1 MADDDEKDEYFGVY
15 EGGHWV
21 WNEQTQAL
29 LFIRDRPSV
38 QRGPILSK
46 SKIPTSTVKFK
57 DDVDLFEQIRYRR
70 LYQRRLKSGE
80 ADFITLQDIKDLAL
94 FTAPVS
100 ILSTKLINMLH
111 TPTIERFLRALILC
125 CIYHLQIASEM
136 SKRISELSSKVRTP
150 NCDRIENEFQENLA
164 DLRLLVAKEY
174 CMLLIGES
182 DMKNYHHMGCK
193 KDQRSLSDIDQRL
206 FEALVRI
213 SIQIVWIALGRK
225 HFCEI
230 ECETHRILKSE
241 IFNPVEHSLK
251 TAFNFVPYMEPEERS
266 VLFGRCVR
274 LDRMIKTRSPLMND
288 VFCHRSNNYRLL
300 GLGVINYPQLSP
312 RLKYLYTYVAG
323 TEEALVNS
331 GLTLGIIGLPRA
343 QFDTMLRLLP
353 PPPPCELKS
362 KSFL

>member
-1 MADDDEKDEYFGVY
+1 
-15 EGGHWV
+15 
-21 WNEQTQAL
+21 
-29 LFIRDRPSV
+29 
-38 QRGPILSK
+38 
-46 SKIPTSTVKFK
+46 
-57 DDVDLFEQIRYRR
+57 
-70 LYQRRLKSGE
+70 
-80 ADFITLQDIKDLAL
+80 
-94 FTAPVS
+94 
-100 ILSTKLINMLH
+100 
-111 TPTIERFLRALILC
+111 
-125 CIYHLQIASEM
+125 
-136 SKRISELSSKVRTP
+136 
-150 NCDRIENEFQENLA
+150 
-164 DLRLLVAKEY
+164 
-174 CMLLIGES
+174 
-182 DMKNYHHMGCK
+182 MGCK

-251 TAFNFVPYMEPEERS
+251 TAFNFVPYMEPGERS

-274 LDRMIKTRSPLMND
+274 LDRMTKTRSPLMND

-362 KSFL
+362 KSLLLLQSPVTSRSTMKKVKLVLPPIKIPHEDHTYVDCPPSFPSEFIQGNPISEVQHKRWLQRLKTLLRSSDI